1 MRAISPVTPAFPKI
15 TCFQSLFLPRLRWE
29 LRLSICVS
37 RVHDQL
43 MLDIRSSARNL
54 HFLLLL
60 HMAAMKGHLADLKTK
75 TYILEFSRLLRPPIT
90 TSRNLFL
97 PSRHK
102 HYFTYHYQHIPVPT
116 SLSTKLDRALDIPSW
131 QSSLLHLHTLHQ
143 NSRAGLYLSDKRCLQ
158 QLNAF

>member
-1 MRAISPVTPAFPKI
+1 LWSSLELWSSMRATSPFTPAFTKT
-15 TCFQSLFLPRLRWE
+15 TCFQSLILSRLRWQ

-43 MLDIRSSARNL
+43 MLDIRSSARNS

-60 HMAAMKGHLADLKTK
+60 HHSGDEGSSCGPANKNLHSR
-75 TYILEFSRLLRPPIT
+75 FSRLLRPPIT

-97 PSRHK
+97 PLRHN

-116 SLSTKLDRALDIPSW
+116 SLSTKLDHALDIPSR
-131 QSSLLHLHTLHQ
+131 QLSLPRLHTLIKP
-143 NSRAGLYLSDKRCLQ
+143 L
-158 QLNAF
+158 